1 VNAMLTDEELTPLL
15 EEAAGDFDVPEPEV
29 EAPPQERAPL
39 WEKRWPKAAAAAAV
53 FVAGA
58 LLLSTTNV
66 GSPGL
71 SGTGADRDAVK
82 GLAPTAGQSGGELG
96 GTTGVGAA
104 APGSAPVTQTGSSAN
119 APSAVPDQ
127 DSARIIRTGTIDLQ
141 VGDGKVSATVRAVLV
156 KVAGVKGYV
165 ADSTTDEAGE
175 HPSASLTV
183 RVPVASFAALLDQLR
198 GLQVKVLSATQNGKD
213 VTASYADVRAQIQ
226 SLKAARS
233 RYLDILSRARTIAE
247 TLSVQQR
254 VDDVQQQIDRLEG
267 QRRVLADQS
276 DFGTLTVSV
285 AEKGADQTLAAHER
299 TGWSKAW
306 YDAHHGFTR
315 GLQRILA
322 GSGPALLVLLC
333 AAALLALG
341 RSGWRVARRRLL

>member
-1 VNAMLTDEELTPLL
+1 MLTDEELTRLL
-15 EEAAGDFDVPEPEV
+15 EEAAGSFAVPEPDLQL
-29 EAPPQERAPL
+29 PGPGRTPL
-39 WEKRWPKAAAAAAV
+39 WEKRWPKVAAAAAV

-58 LLLSTTNV
+58 LLLSTTGLGTTANDT
-66 GSPGL
+66 SALKSAPG
-71 SGTGADRDAVK
+71 AQRDASV
-82 GLAPTAGQSGGELG
+82 G
-96 GTTGVGAA
+96 GTTGGL
-104 APGSAPVTQTGSSAN
+104 APGMVEGPTQPQALGTGSSAF
-119 APSAVPDQ
+119 APGTVADE
-127 DSARIIRTGTIDLQ
+127 DKARIVRTGSIDLQ
-141 VGDGKVSATVRAVLV
+141 VGDGKVSATVQRLQVLV
-156 KVAGVKGYV
+156 SRARGYV
-165 ADSTTDEAGE
+165 ADSTTDEAGD

-183 RVPVASFAALLDQLR
+183 RVPVDSFAALLDQVR
-198 GLQVKVLSATQNGKD
+198 GLPVKVLSATQSGKD

-285 AEKGADQTLAAHER
+285 AEKGADKALVAHER

-315 GLQRILA
+315 GLQRIVA
-322 GSGPALLVLLC
+322 GSGPTLLVLLC
-333 AAALLALG
+333 AAVLLAVG
-341 RSGWRVARRRLL
+341 RSGWRVARRRLI